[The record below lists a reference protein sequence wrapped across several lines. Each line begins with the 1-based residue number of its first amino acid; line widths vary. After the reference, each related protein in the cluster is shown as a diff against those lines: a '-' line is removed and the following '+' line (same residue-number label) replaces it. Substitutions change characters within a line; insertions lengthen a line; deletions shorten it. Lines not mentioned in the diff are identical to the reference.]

1 MADCSNCAN
10 AENCSGSCSEIQKDK
25 LHELSGVKKVIGV
38 MSGKGGVGKSSV
50 TSMLAVLLSRKG
62 YKTGILD
69 ADILG
74 PSIPKMFGITPGVKG
89 TDNGIFPKNSHND
102 IQIMSVNMLLENP
115 EDPVVWR
122 GSMVSNIVR
131 QFWTDVIWQDVD
143 FLFIDMPPG
152 TGDVPLTVYQ
162 SIPVDGVIIVTSP
175 QDLVKDIVKKS
186 YTMTKMLNIPVLG
199 LVENYSYIKCPD
211 CDRKI
216 ELFGSG
222 KTEEA
227 AKEFGVPL
235 LAKMPMDSSIAALSD
250 KGEMDKVNV
259 DYLDAAA
266 AQIEMLLK

>member
-1 MADCSNCAN
+1 MADCSSCSQAGT
-10 AENCSGSCSEIQKDK
+10 CSGTCNEITKDK
-25 LHELSGVKKVIGV
+25 PHELASIKKVIGV

-50 TSMLAVLLSRKG
+50 TAMLAVLLSRKG
-62 YKTGILD
+62 YKTAVLD

-89 TDNGIFPKNSHND
+89 TDNGIFPKISHNG
-102 IQIMSVNMLLENP
+102 IQVMSINMLLENP

-122 GSMVSNIVR
+122 GSIVSNVVR
-131 QFWTDVIWQDVD
+131 QFWTDVIWDDVD

-162 SIPVDGVIIVTSP
+162 SLPVDGVVIVTSP

-186 YTMTKMLNIPVLG
+186 FTMTKMLDIPVLG

-211 CDRKI
+211 CGKSI
-216 ELFGSG
+216 EIYGSG
-222 KTEEA
+222 RTEEA

-235 LAKMPMDSSIAALSD
+235 LAKIPMDSYIAKLSD
-250 KGEMDKVNV
+250 SGEMDKFNA

-266 AQIEMLLK
+266 AQVEMLMK

>member
-1 MADCSNCAN
+1 MADCSGCSN
-10 AENCSGSCSEIQKDK
+10 AENCSGNCGEISKDK
-25 LHELSGVKKVIGV
+25 PHELSNIKKVIGV

-50 TSMLAVLLSRKG
+50 TSMLAVALSRMG
-62 YKTGILD
+62 YKTGIMD

-89 TDNGIFPKNSHND
+89 TDNAIFPKTSHSGID
-102 IQIMSVNMLLENP
+102 IISINMLLENP

-122 GSMVSNIVR
+122 GSMVSGVVR
-131 QFWTDVIWQDVD
+131 QFWTDVIWHDVD

-186 YTMTKMLNIPVLG
+186 YTMTKMLNIPVIG

-211 CDRKI
+211 CGKKI
-216 ELFGSG
+216 EIYGSG

-235 LAKMPMDSSIAALSD
+235 LAKMPMDSSIAMLSD
-250 KGEMDKVNV
+250 KGEMDKVAVN
-259 DYLDAAA
+259 YLDAAA